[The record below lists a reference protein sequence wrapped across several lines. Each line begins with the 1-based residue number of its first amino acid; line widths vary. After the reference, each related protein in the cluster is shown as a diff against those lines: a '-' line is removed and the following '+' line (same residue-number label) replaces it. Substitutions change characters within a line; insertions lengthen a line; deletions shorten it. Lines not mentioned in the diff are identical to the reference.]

1 MAHRDALTI
10 RFPSDILERARRVK
24 TARESFNEF
33 VVGAVDR
40 EARRRAA
47 LKTLDEIDE
56 LRERIAKRTGIQ
68 PDSVPLIR
76 ELREERLRRFDSP
89 RRG

>member
-1 MAHRDALTI
+1 MAARDAVTI
-10 RFPSDILERARRVK
+10 RFPSDVLDRARRVK

-33 VVGAVDR
+33 VVAAVDR

-56 LRERIAKRTGIQ
+56 LRERIAARTGIQ
-68 PDSVPLIR
+68 PDSTPLIR
-76 ELREERLRRFDSP
+76 QLREGIGRR
-89 RRG
+89 